1 LFALQALL
9 NALAPLVGAE
19 AELGNKAV
27 SAGWEK
33 PGKKGE
39 WSDKGV
45 ALVEELKEL
54 FWREYKMEFDAK
66 MRQACCRDLVRVSV
80 SHKYII

>member
-1 LFALQALL
+1 MFALQAFL

-27 SAGWEK
+27 SAGWAK
-33 PGKKGE
+33 PGKKDE

-45 ALVEELKEL
+45 ALVEEGLKEL
-54 FWREYKMEFDAK
+54 FWREYKAEFDAK
-66 MRQACCRDLVRVSV
+66 MRQACPP
-80 SHKYII
+80 